1 MSSRV
6 DPSTLGWVKNEIE
19 NTLKQARLALESY
32 AENISDTTRL
42 RFFITHIHQVTGTL
56 QMVELDGAALLSQ
69 EIESLADAIL
79 NEKISIK
86 DEFFEDLTRAI
97 LSLSEYLD
105 HLLVGNP
112 DVPLRLIGIL
122 NLLRSAQGADE
133 ISSIT
138 LFNPDLSVYPAQEKD
153 ATAGFSSEGGSLEAI
168 KLRNQFQAALLGWLK
183 DSTNMSA
190 LEVMDKYLGLWRK
203 NARFGSVAQLWWVA
217 QGLVEALREGGLEA
231 VNPIKKQFG
240 RLDQQMRRLVADGEA
255 VLVRDPPDAL
265 VKELLFYIGSASSNG
280 ACVSELRAAFDLNSI
295 IPGQTDDAEK
305 LDPPALDALRS
316 ASDVLIHEVEKAQ
329 DMLSVFFDPDSTA
342 EGDLGGLLNHLKM
355 MSSTLDALGAK
366 PIKTLLD
373 ELAEATRAIM
383 DGRVTNMEMASLPM
397 AGALLLAENSV
408 RDLERSP
415 EIWQK
420 QIQSS
425 LQTLRDLI
433 AGKTVL
439 DDGLGGVEGIEI
451 SEAELTGS
459 EFNQL
464 LRVVAGE
471 VSINLQKVE
480 EALETLAADRTMLE
494 SLDDVPRQLNQIQGA
509 MQMLGQDRAAEL
521 INLTRR
527 YIEEARVGTLPVD
540 DAMLDALAVSVGSVE
555 AYMAGL
561 EEGRHNLG
569 SLIDKAMEDMDAA
582 MAAKRA
588 TMANPVVIS
597 EGIQKDFNAWLDDTS
612 DRTVLRN
619 LKQGLRDLCA
629 IAKQKDELRI
639 EKISTEIVGLLDMVV
654 DDLSNLATD
663 IGPTLRRSIDTLV
676 DISLKQLKSD
686 GFDAPAGSDS
696 VPVLAGDHGD
706 GGQAADFVDDDAG
719 LEITILEIFIEEAQE
734 VQALCG
740 ENLVLWHDALDD
752 DNILRE
758 LRRAF
763 HTLKGSGRLAGAV
776 DIGDLSWIVEDIL
789 NKVLKGTVQRSTGLF
804 EFVQQA
810 HKTIQRLVEGYYS
823 GHREF
828 LDIVPWR
835 QQVNILLESSV
846 AAVMVTAGESVLSS
860 DGDGPPKDSK
870 KSNFVGAT
878 EGQVG
883 AVTMGIFV
891 NEAQGHLDVI
901 RRELTAYD
909 APDVIQYVSSELL
922 RATHTLA
929 GSSRSVGLTL
939 VANLC
944 EAMEAT
950 LAMYLHYVRP
960 LEEAERQL
968 LKQASESISIVT
980 RNFELGEPVDED
992 IVLNVNNLAQSFNT
1006 YIEFEPDHEPW
1017 YVASPANIESV
1028 VEDSAEAV
1036 GSELGVDVDL
1046 HSIFLEEAIDLLAQ
1060 LNEALE
1066 LWRKEPSNMDAVG
1079 ALKRIL
1085 HTLKGSARTLGVN
1098 LVGDLSHHTEGLLE
1112 MVESGVR
1119 MPEPQLIDLLVE
1131 VHDSLVRV
1139 LDQMQ
1144 AHQPLSIGGDLDA
1157 RVLVAMSQ
1165 AFDDIVEVD
1174 DTDSDESFPVSPS
1187 SKQPDLDQVDIP
1199 LDPVEEWGSVS
1210 SEITEPDQVLPQE
1223 SEAQHQKEAVPRPS
1237 SALKADQTAESLGAS
1252 TIGTPQT
1259 SVVRVNQNLLTN
1271 LSNYAG
1277 EVSIA
1282 RSRIQLQVGGFKEN
1296 LKELRGSVSRFREQI
1311 RELEIQAESQIM
1323 ARPEETESEMEHG
1336 FDPLE
1341 FDRYTKMQYLSRS
1354 LAESL
1359 NDLSTIQTGLDSDA
1373 GAVEIALQQQARLN
1387 TELQEGLMKTRL
1399 VSFSSQVPRLRHMA
1413 RQVARELGKNVEME
1427 FSGTEVE
1434 VDRNMLDRMLG
1445 PLEHIIRNAIDHGIE
1460 TETERTTID
1469 KPSQGHIRMECKS
1482 EGNDIVFHISDDG
1495 RGLDTELIRR
1505 QALEHG
1511 LINEFSTLSDS
1522 DLAQFIMVP
1531 GFTTRNEVTQV
1542 SGRGVGMDVVH
1553 NEVRQLGGHV
1563 SVDSRAGEGT
1573 SIIIYLPLNLSVMQA
1588 LIIQTGD
1595 QPFAIPV
1602 SSVVNIIKVKS
1613 SALQSTNQD
1622 GEPCLD
1628 YLGTRYPLMNLR
1640 TSLGFSRLTKVN
1652 TKVPVLLVRAGDH
1665 QVAMEIDDLVGT
1677 QEIVVKPLGPQIA
1690 DVQGIEGATVLGDGG
1705 VVLILDL
1712 SALWVGKDV
1721 VWSISAEASPSK
1733 ERRPL
1738 VMVVDDSLTVRTVT
1752 DRHLR
1757 KHGMDVVLA
1766 KDGVDA
1772 VEKLRDTLPDVML
1785 VDIEMPRMDGYEL
1798 TARIRSDPDPVA
1810 SQVPIIIITS
1820 RAGAKHKQKAMDLG
1834 ADIYLTKPYQ
1844 EETLVAEIEQVLG
1857 SRTVH

>member
-1 MSSRV
+1 MTMSSRV
-6 DPSTLGWVKNEIE
+6 DPSTLGWVKAEIE

-86 DEFFEDLTRAI
+86 DALFEDITRAI

-105 HLLVGNP
+105 HLLAGNP
-112 DVPLRLIGIL
+112 DVPLRLIGVL
-122 NLLRSAQGADE
+122 NLLRSAQDAEE
-133 ISSIT
+133 ISPIT
-138 LFNPDLSVYPAQEKD
+138 LFNPDLSVYPTQGKESVGSD
-153 ATAGFSSEGGSLEAI
+153 SEGGSLEAI
-168 KLRNQFQAALLGWLK
+168 KLRNQFQVGLLGWLK

-190 LEVMDKYLGLWRK
+190 LDAIAEDLSLWRK
-203 NARFGSVAQLWWVA
+203 SARFGSVAQLWWVA
-217 QGLVEALREGGLEA
+217 QGLVEALRDGGLEA
-231 VNPIKKQFG
+231 VNQIKKQLG
-240 RLDQQMRRLVADGEA
+240 RLDQQMRRLVTDGEA

-265 VKELLFYIGSASSNG
+265 VKELLFHVGGANSNG
-280 ACVSELRAAFDLNSI
+280 ACVSELRAAFDLNGI

-316 ASDVLIHEVEKAQ
+316 ASDALVQEVEKAQ
-329 DMLSVFFDPDSTA
+329 DLLSAFFDPDSA
-342 EGDLGGLLNHLKM
+342 SDGDLSDLLNHLKM
-355 MSSTLDALGAK
+355 MSSTLDALGARF
-366 PIKTLLD
+366 IKVLLD
-373 ELAEATRAIM
+373 ELSEATRAIM
-383 DGRVTNMEMASLPM
+383 DGRITNMEMASLPM
-397 AGALLLAENSV
+397 AGALLLVENSV

-420 QIQSS
+420 QIQGS

-433 AGKTVL
+433 AGRPVL
-439 DDGLGGVEGIEI
+439 DDGLGRVEGIEI

-464 LRVVAGE
+464 LKVVASE
-471 VSINLQKVE
+471 VSVNLLKVE
-480 EALETLAADRTMLE
+480 EALEILAADHTMLE

-527 YIEEARVGTLPVD
+527 YIEEARVGALPVD
-540 DAMLDALAVSVGSVE
+540 DAMLDALAVSVGSVD

-561 EEGRHNLG
+561 EKGRHNLG
-569 SLIDKAMEDMDAA
+569 KLIDKAMEDMDAA

-588 TMANPVVIS
+588 IMVNPTAIS
-597 EGIQKDFNAWLDDTS
+597 EGILEDFNAWLDDTA

-619 LKQGLRDLCA
+619 LKQGLRDLCS
-629 IAKQKDELRI
+629 IAKQKDEPRI
-639 EKISTEIVGLLDMVV
+639 EKISTEIVGLLDVVV

-676 DISLKQLKSD
+676 DISLKQLQAD
-686 GFDAPAGSDS
+686 EFNTPAGSDS
-696 VPVLAGDHGD
+696 AWVSARGYRN
-706 GGQAADFVDDDAG
+706 GGQAADFTDDDVG

-734 VQALCG
+734 VQVLFS
-740 ENLVLWHDALDD
+740 ENLVLWRDALDD
-752 DNILRE
+752 DNILKE

-789 NKVLKGTVQRSTGLF
+789 NKVLKGTVQRTAGLF
-804 EFVQQA
+804 EFVEQA
-810 HKTIQRLVEGYYS
+810 HKTIKRLVEGYYS

-828 LDIVPWR
+828 LDITPWK
-835 QQVNILLESSV
+835 QQVDTLLKNSVITAMLTVGSPDSS
-846 AAVMVTAGESVLSS
+846 
-860 DGDGPPKDSK
+860 GDGPFEGGGE
-870 KSNFVGAT
+870 SNLVDAT
-878 EGQVG
+878 GVQVG

-891 NEAQGHLDVI
+891 NEAQGHIDVI

-909 APDVIQYVSSELL
+909 APGASHHVSSELL

-929 GSSRSVGLTL
+929 GSSRSVGLVP

-944 EAMEAT
+944 ETMESM
-950 LAMYLHYVRP
+950 LAMYLHYMRP
-960 LEEAERQL
+960 FEETGRQL
-968 LKQASESISIVT
+968 LKQAVESISNLVHD
-980 RNFELGEPVDED
+980 FELGEPVSEGVAADVSD
-992 IVLNVNNLAQSFNT
+992 LVRSLNT
-1006 YIEFEPDHEPW
+1006 YIESEPDHEPW
-1017 YVASPANIESV
+1017 YVGSPANIESAAADNKTV
-1028 VEDSAEAV
+1028 TV
-1036 GSELGVDVDL
+1036 GSELNVDVDL
-1046 HSIFLEEAIDLLAQ
+1046 HNIFLEEAIDLLAQ
-1060 LNEALE
+1060 LDEALGR
-1066 LWRKEPSNMDAVG
+1066 WRKEPDNMDAVS
-1079 ALKRIL
+1079 ALKRTL
-1085 HTLKGSARTLGVN
+1085 HTLKGSARTLGIN
-1098 LVGDLSHHTEGLLE
+1098 LVGDLSHHTESLLE
-1112 MVESGVR
+1112 MVENGLRV
-1119 MPEPQLIDLLVE
+1119 PEPPLIDLLVE

-1144 AHQPLSIGGDLDA
+1144 AHQPLFIDGDLDT
-1157 RVLVAMSQ
+1157 RVLAAMSQ
-1165 AFDDIVEVD
+1165 GFDSAVETD
-1174 DTDSDESFPVSPS
+1174 DTDSSELLTRSDESFSVAPLQKPG
-1187 SKQPDLDQVDIP
+1187 LDQVDIS
-1199 LDPVEEWGSVS
+1199 LEPVEELSPVGGQDSQQEPEPQNRIDVS
-1210 SEITEPDQVLPQE
+1210 GQP
-1223 SEAQHQKEAVPRPS
+1223 A
-1237 SALKADQTAESLGAS
+1237 ALDASQPAEELGERVMGTSQTG
-1252 TIGTPQT
+1252 
-1259 SVVRVNQNLLTN
+1259 VVRVNQNLLAN

-1323 ARPEETESEMEHG
+1323 ARVEDTESEMEHG

-1359 NDLSTIQTGLDSDA
+1359 NDLSTIQTGLDGDA
-1373 GAVEIALQQQARLN
+1373 GAVELALQQQARLN

-1399 VSFSSQVPRLRHMA
+1399 VNFSSQVPRLRHMA
-1413 RQVARELGKNVEME
+1413 RQLARELNKNIDMV

-1434 VDRNMLDRMLG
+1434 VDRNVLDRMLG

-1460 TETERTTID
+1460 TEVERMTVD
-1469 KPSQGHIRMECKS
+1469 KPAQGRVHMACKS
-1482 EGNDIVFHISDDG
+1482 EGNDIVFRISDDG
-1495 RGLDTELIRR
+1495 RGLDTELIRK
-1505 QALEHG
+1505 QALERG
-1511 LINEFSTLSDS
+1511 LIDESSTLSDS
-1522 DLAQFIMVP
+1522 DLGQFIMMP
-1531 GFTTRNEVTQV
+1531 GFTTRSEVTQV

-1573 SIIIYLPLNLSVMQA
+1573 SVVIYLPLSLSVMQA
-1588 LIIQTGD
+1588 LIVQASD

-1602 SSVVNIIKVKS
+1602 SSVINIIKVKS
-1613 SALQSTNQD
+1613 SALQATNQD
-1622 GEPCLD
+1622 GEPSLE
-1628 YLGTRYPLMNLR
+1628 YFGTRYPLMNLR
-1640 TSLGFSRLTKVN
+1640 TSLGFSRLAKVN
-1652 TKVPVLLVRAGDH
+1652 GKVPVLLVRTGDH
-1665 QVAMEIDDLVGT
+1665 QVAMEVDNLVGT
-1677 QEIVVKPLGPQIA
+1677 QEIVVKPLGPQIS
-1690 DVQGIEGATVLGDGG
+1690 DVQGIEGATVLGDGS

-1712 SALWVGKDV
+1712 SALWVSKDV
-1721 VWSISAEASPSK
+1721 VWSISAEASPAK
-1733 ERRPL
+1733 ERRYL

-1798 TARIRSDPDPVA
+1798 TSRIRSDPDPVA

-1834 ADIYLTKPYQ
+1834 ANVYLTKPYQ

-1857 SRTVH
+1857 ARTVH